1 MSPHARRALRALAL
15 TALTATQMAAL
26 VVAQPARAQNT
37 DGPATLRTAVEA
49 AWQLNGLPQL
59 EEARREE
66 ALARHD
72 AAASWTPEPP
82 SLGLSHRSDRLNR
95 DVGQRELEVE
105 LDVPLWLPGARG
117 AALAVVNAES
127 GTQQAELAEARL
139 KLAGEVREAL
149 WSLQL
154 ARNEVEAGQRRVA
167 DAEALAADVERRVQ
181 AGDLARVDAN
191 AAQAAVQLA
200 RAELAAAEAAAQRE
214 QRRFKALTG
223 LADAPEGSES
233 PATAPAT
240 DAHPELQASLRR
252 AELARQ
258 RLHEAATVTRD
269 APELTLGITRER
281 GEAGERYT
289 NTTMI
294 GIRIPFG
301 TDARNRPQITAA
313 NAKRI
318 EAESGAAV
326 ARERLLAEADTA
338 RDELELA
345 RRAEGFAAERA
356 RLAADT
362 RQLLAKAFTLGQIDL
377 PTRLRAETEHYDAE
391 LALGR
396 ARLESGRAA
405 SRLNQAYGLLP

>member
-15 TALTATQMAAL
+15 TALTAAQMATL
-26 VVAQPARAQNT
+26 VVARPALAQNT

-49 AWQLNGLPQL
+49 AWQRNGLPQL
-59 EEARREE
+59 EAARREE
-66 ALARHD
+66 ALARHG

-117 AALAVVNAES
+117 AARAVAEAET
-127 GTQQAELAEARL
+127 GAQQAELAETRL

-149 WSLQL
+149 WSLRL
-154 ARNEVEAGQRRVA
+154 ARNDVEAGQRRLA
-167 DAEALAADVERRVQ
+167 DAEALATDVERRVQ

-214 QRRFKALTG
+214 QRLFKALTG
-223 LADAPEGSES
+223 LADAPEGSEA
-233 PATAPAT
+233 PTAPPAP
-240 DAHPELQASLRR
+240 DAHPELQTGQRR

-289 NTTMI
+289 NTTMV

-313 NAKRI
+313 NAERI

-326 ARERLLAEADTA
+326 ARERLLAEADAA

-345 RRAEGFAAERA
+345 RRTEGFAAERA

-396 ARLESGRAA
+396 ARLETGRAA
-405 SRLNQAYGLLP
+405 SRLNQTYGLLP

>member
-15 TALTATQMAAL
+15 TALTAAQMATL
-26 VVAQPARAQNT
+26 VVARPALAQNT
-37 DGPATLRTAVEA
+37 DGSATLRTAVEA
-49 AWQLNGLPQL
+49 AWQRNGLPQL
-59 EEARREE
+59 EDARRDE
-66 ALARHD
+66 ALARRE

-82 SLGLSHRSDRLNR
+82 SLSLSHRSDRFNR
-95 DVGQRELEVE
+95 NDGQRELEVE

-117 AALAVVNAES
+117 AARAVAEAEN
-127 GTQQAELAEARL
+127 GTQQAELAETRL

-149 WSLQL
+149 WALRL
-154 ARNEVEAGQRRVA
+154 AHNEVDAGQRRVA
-167 DAEALAADVERRVQ
+167 DAEALAMDVERRVQ

-191 AAQAAVQLA
+191 TAQAAVQLA
-200 RAELAAAEAAAQRE
+200 RSELAAAQSAMRRE
-214 QRRFKALTG
+214 QRLFKALTG
-223 LADAPEGSES
+223 LPDAPDGHES
-233 PATAPAT
+233 PATAPAA
-240 DAHPELQASLRR
+240 DAHPELQAGQRR

-281 GEAGERYT
+281 GETGERYT
-289 NTTMI
+289 NTTMV

-313 NAKRI
+313 NAERI

-326 ARERLLAEADTA
+326 ARERLLAEADAA

-396 ARLESGRAA
+396 ARLETGRAA